1 MFMVSLVMKYI
12 LHHEIN
18 NSCITEDL
26 WTPKTHTHTHT
37 HTHNSDHAVSGRSVL
52 QASCIR
58 KADSG
63 VREFPVSS
71 LHACSHIKT
80 VSRLKQDLIIH
91 NIVCAQIKYNIRA
104 NQKCR
109 FLSTGS
115 WKCLRACLTYMHIQY
130 VCSLC
135 ACVWSDQF
143 GTFYCRICLIQE
155 VKKNRPLIS
164 TVNTNK
170 SIRVMTGEE
179 RRRRRAHR
187 EKERKLGVQEAEGW
201 SGWERKRWIT
211 RRKDAKEEV
220 YHSTGS
226 H

>member
-18 NSCITEDL
+18 NYCITKDL
-26 WTPKTHTHTHT
+26 WTPYTHTHTQF
-37 HTHNSDHAVSGRSVL
+37 RSRC
-52 QASCIR
+52 QREERPTSSMYIIR

-63 VREFPVSS
+63 VRESSASS

-91 NIVCAQIKYNIRA
+91 HIVCAQIKYNIQA
-104 NQKCR
+104 HQKCH
-109 FLSTGS
+109 LLITGS
-115 WKCLRACLTYMHIQY
+115 WKCLRACLIYMHIQY

-135 ACVWSDQF
+135 ACMWSDQF
-143 GTFYCRICLIQE
+143 GTFYCRICSIKE

-164 TVNTNK
+164 TINTNK
-170 SIRVMTGEE
+170 SIGVMTGDE
-179 RRRRRAHR
+179 RRGRRAHR
-187 EKERKLGVQEAEGW
+187 EKERKWGVQEAEGW
-201 SGWERKRWIT
+201 SECERKRWIT